1 MKIEATLGNPVE
13 PGLYC
18 ARQWYGYRILEWD
31 GTKWWHPGR
40 SAPWPVA
47 AVGNKQSIEA
57 HIGPLPVISMDY
69 TKPPL
74 GIERKPE
81 PEYDL

>member
-13 PGLYC
+13 PGIYA
-18 ARQWYGYRILEWD
+18 ARQWYGWRILEWHN
-31 GTKWWHPGR
+31 GEWWHTGR
-40 SAPWPVA
+40 SAKWPSGA
-47 AVGNKQSIEA
+47 PGGKPSIEA